1 MSSVI
6 REPGPTLPAARPDN
20 HPLIL
25 LTGRPAARKRG
36 GLCPKPRMMAFDV
49 RESRGLVDMTFSG
62 LLGPVRR
69 RSRRTHQAARPE
81 PDRHGPDCPSW
92 QLRTG

>member
-6 REPGPTLPAARPDN
+6 RAPRGDPSGRQAAQSPADFAHWPPSGPDEADYAPE
-20 HPLIL
+20 
-25 LTGRPAARKRG
+25 
-36 GLCPKPRMMAFDV
+36 PRMMAFDV
-49 RESRGLVDMTFSG
+49 RESRGLVNMTFSG

-69 RSRRTHQAARPE
+69 RSRRTYQAARPE
-81 PDRHGPDCPSW
+81 PGRHRPDCPSW